1 MSSPSHADGRGL
13 PEYADRQR
21 VPAGRA
27 VQARRQPHGG
37 GSRCDASQKGTAMP
51 RSSDPAPTDLLRIDD
66 ELGDEERL
74 VRETVRQF
82 AADRILPN
90 VADWFEAGTLPKEL
104 LPEIGKLG
112 LLGMHLKGYG
122 CAGMGAIAYGV
133 ACRELEAADTGLRSL
148 VSVQGSL
155 AMFPI
160 WKYGSDEQK
169 DEWLPRMAAGQAAG
183 CFGLTEPDHGS
194 DPSSMSTRARR
205 NGPDWVLSGAK
216 MWITNGGI
224 ADIAVVWAGT
234 EDGIRGFLVPR
245 GARGFT
251 TRNIHKKLSLR
262 ASVTS
267 ELYFDE
273 VRLPG
278 SAVLPGVHGLRG
290 PLSCLSEARF
300 GILWGVT
307 GAART
312 CFETA
317 ADYARTRE
325 QFGHKIGAFQLT
337 QRKLAWML
345 ADLQRSQL
353 LALHLGR
360 LKEAGT
366 ITPEQ
371 ISLGKM
377 SNVRTAIEI
386 AREARTILGA
396 NGVTLEYPVIRHAN
410 NLESVLTYEGTEEI
424 HTLALGQAITG
435 ISAYR

>member
-1 MSSPSHADGRGL
+1 MPPSADL
-13 PEYADRQR
+13 
-21 VPAGRA
+21 
-27 VQARRQPHGG
+27 
-37 GSRCDASQKGTAMP
+37 
-51 RSSDPAPTDLLRIDD
+51 APTDLLHIDD
-66 ELGDEERL
+66 ELRDEERL
-74 VRETVRQF
+74 VRDTVRKF
-82 AADRILPN
+82 AADRILPAI
-90 VADWFEAGTLPKEL
+90 ADWFEAGTLPRDL
-104 LPEIGKLG
+104 LPEVGKLG
-112 LLGMHLKGYG
+112 LLGMHLTGYG

-133 ACRELEAADTGLRSL
+133 ACRELEAADSGLRSL

-169 DEWLPRMAAGQAAG
+169 DEWLPRMAAGEAAG

-194 DPSSMSTRARR
+194 DPASMTTRARR
-205 NGPDWVLSGAK
+205 NGPDWVLTGAK

-234 EDGIRGFLVPR
+234 DDGIRGFLVPR

-262 ASVTS
+262 ASITS
-267 ELYFDE
+267 ELHFDD
-273 VRLPG
+273 VRLPA
-278 SAVLPGVHGLRG
+278 SAVLPGVRGLRG
-290 PLSCLSEARF
+290 PLSCLSEARY

-317 ADYARTRE
+317 AEYARTRE
-325 QFGHKIGAFQLT
+325 QFGQKIGGFQLT

-345 ADLQRSQL
+345 ADLQRAQL
-353 LALHLGR
+353 LALHLGK
-360 LKEAGT
+360 LKEAGK

-371 ISLGKM
+371 VSLGKM
-377 SNVRTAIEI
+377 SNVRTAIDI

-435 ISAYR
+435 LSAYR